1 MCRAKRISHIF
12 VAMALLIVLICQGVV
27 ATEIDPRSSLYLSS
41 YGGYLCATSS
51 TTSPGFDIDFDVIA
65 RQQSDY
71 VGISKIEI
79 YKANGSSVTTIR
91 GNTDNGLLRAN
102 ARGHMGHYT
111 YNATV
116 GETYYAVLTAYAT
129 ANGGAD
135 MKTYTTETYTVPA
148 TVASH

>member
-1 MCRAKRISHIF
+1 MS
-12 VAMALLIVLICQGVV
+12 
-27 ATEIDPRSSLYLSS
+27 
-41 YGGYLCATSS
+41 ATSS
-51 TTSPGFDIDFDVIA
+51 TTSPGFDIDFDVVA
-65 RQQSDY
+65 KHVSDY

-79 YKANGSSVTTIR
+79 YKSDGSPVTTIR
-91 GNTDNGLLRAN
+91 GNTSNGLLRAN
-102 ARGHMGHYT
+102 ARGHMGYYT

-135 MKTYTTETYTVPA
+135 MKTYTTDPYTVPA